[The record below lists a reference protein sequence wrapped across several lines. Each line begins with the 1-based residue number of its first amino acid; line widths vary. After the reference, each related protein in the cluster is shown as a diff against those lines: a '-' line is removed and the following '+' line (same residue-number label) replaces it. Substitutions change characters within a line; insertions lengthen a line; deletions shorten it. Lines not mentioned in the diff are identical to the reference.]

1 MMTDCQHAQEETR
14 SLPEAFIEQVKQAL
28 AYLVEGKTVEEVA
41 HELGPSVRQAYR
53 NFMLKLLSIPSI
65 TD

>member
-28 AYLVEGKTVEEVA
+28 AHLVEGMIVEEEEVA

-53 NFMLKLLSIPSI
+53 NFMLNLL
-65 TD
+65 

>member
-1 MMTDCQHAQEETR
+1 MVADRRHAQEETR

-41 HELGPSVRQAYR
+41 HELGPSVR
-53 NFMLKLLSIPSI
+53 
-65 TD
+65 